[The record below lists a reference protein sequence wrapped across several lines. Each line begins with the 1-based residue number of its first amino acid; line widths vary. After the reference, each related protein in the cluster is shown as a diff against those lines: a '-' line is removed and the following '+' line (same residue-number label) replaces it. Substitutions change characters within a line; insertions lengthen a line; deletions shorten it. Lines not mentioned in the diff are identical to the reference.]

1 MYKLAKFRADLRGK
15 VSNKWSRAARAE
27 LHAYASAKN
36 GRDLDEKL
44 YYADAYRVARRI
56 TDEMKEKGLL

>member
-1 MYKLAKFRADLRGK
+1 MYKLAKFRADLRDK
-15 VSNKWSRAARAE
+15 VSNKHSWALRVE

-36 GRDLDEKL
+36 GVDLDEKL
-44 YYADAYRVARRI
+44 YHAGAYRVARRI